1 MPLTVLTGLKAEARL
16 VKEVIVGLG
25 NIKFYLGRTEGEIE
39 FDPRTPGKVRKLLPA
54 KWLMFGGTPPSDKDT
69 IILELSNDGAQF
81 EAEFSF

>member
-54 KWLMFGGTPPSDKDT
+54 K
-69 IILELSNDGAQF
+69 
-81 EAEFSF
+81 